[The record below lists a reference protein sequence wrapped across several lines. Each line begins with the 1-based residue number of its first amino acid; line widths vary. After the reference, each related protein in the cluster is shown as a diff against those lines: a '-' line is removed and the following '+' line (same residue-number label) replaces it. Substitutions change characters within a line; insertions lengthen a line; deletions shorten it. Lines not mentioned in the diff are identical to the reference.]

1 MFALRGQLLPSMG
14 RHRSVPFRSP
24 IAISVAQRSDDDGL
38 QHQQHQQQVRQYGR
52 TRRHALRKKRAAS
65 GVASTKTGDTASAG
79 AAEKDATAAFTTSS
93 NAHTA
98 AAAAAATTA
107 TAASV
112 LNLNNLKVS
121 SNDGPT
127 MEVAQSMPIN
137 YAHMDNISLLTLSAM
152 NNEKARAEML
162 RRHIMVIDNV
172 SYSEACLTFKKID
185 IEIRKGMFVHSIP
198 YKLGIIAAG
207 GAAVGS
213 IPLCFHLPT
222 VEWFN
227 EFYVTTDVPPPEDLE
242 TWLEVGKK
250 ETDIWVASC
259 LCLLLLSLS
268 TVARDAVG
276 SVPGWNTTT
285 HHWIIRRA
293 LGAG

>member
-24 IAISVAQRSDDDGL
+24 IAISVAQRSDDDG
-38 QHQQHQQQVRQYGR
+38 QQQHQRQVRQYGR
-52 TRRHALRKKRAAS
+52 TCPAVRRHALRKKRAAS
-65 GVASTKTGDTASAG
+65 GAASTKTEDTASVG
-79 AAEKDATAAFTTSS
+79 AAGKDATAAFTTSS
-93 NAHTA
+93 NAHS
-98 AAAAAATTA
+98 AAAATTTTT

-198 YKLGIIAAG
+198 YKLGILAAG
-207 GAAVGS
+207 GAAVSS

-250 ETDIWVASC
+250 ETF
-259 LCLLLLSLS
+259 
-268 TVARDAVG
+268 
-276 SVPGWNTTT
+276 GWP
-285 HHWIIRRA
+285 HVCCHFH
-293 LGAG
+293 

>member
-14 RHRSVPFRSP
+14 RHRMRSVPFRSP
-24 IAISVAQRSDDDGL
+24 IAISVPQRSDDDG
-38 QHQQHQQQVRQYGR
+38 QQQHEPHEQQVRQYGR
-52 TRRHALRKKRAAS
+52 TCPAVRRHALRKKRAAS
-65 GVASTKTGDTASAG
+65 GAASAKTEDTASTG
-79 AAEKDATAAFTTSS
+79 AAGKDAMAAFTTSS
-93 NAHTA
+93 NAHSA
-98 AAAAAATTA
+98 AA
-107 TAASV
+107 AASV

-198 YKLGIIAAG
+198 YKLGIMAAG

-227 EFYVTTDVPPPEDLE
+227 ELYVTTDVPPPEDLE

-250 ETDIWVASC
+250 ETFGGLMFAATI
-259 LCLLLLSLS
+259 
-268 TVARDAVG
+268 TK
-276 SVPGWNTTT
+276 
-285 HHWIIRRA
+285 
-293 LGAG
+293 

>member
-14 RHRSVPFRSP
+14 RHRMRSVPFRSP
-24 IAISVAQRSDDDGL
+24 IAISVPQRSDDDG
-38 QHQQHQQQVRQYGR
+38 QQQHEQQVRQYGR
-52 TRRHALRKKRAAS
+52 TCPAVRRHALRKKRAAS
-65 GVASTKTGDTASAG
+65 GAASTKTEDTASTG
-79 AAEKDATAAFTTSS
+79 AAGKDATAAFATSS
-93 NAHTA
+93 NAHS
-98 AAAAAATTA
+98 AAATTA
-107 TAASV
+107 AASV

-162 RRHIMVIDNV
+162 RRHIMVVDNV

-198 YKLGIIAAG
+198 YKLGIMAAG

-227 EFYVTTDVPPPEDLE
+227 ELYVTTDVPPPEDLE

-250 ETDIWVASC
+250 ETFRWP
-259 LCLLLLSLS
+259 
-268 TVARDAVG
+268 R
-276 SVPGWNTTT
+276 NTTT
-285 HHWIIRRA
+285 HHWSNRRA
-293 LGAG
+293 L

>member
-14 RHRSVPFRSP
+14 RHRMRSVPFRSP
-24 IAISVAQRSDDDGL
+24 IAISVPQRSDDDG
-38 QHQQHQQQVRQYGR
+38 QQQHEQQVRQYGR
-52 TRRHALRKKRAAS
+52 TCPAVRRHALRKKRAAS
-65 GVASTKTGDTASAG
+65 EAASAKTEDTASTG
-79 AAEKDATAAFTTSS
+79 AAGKDATAAFTTSS
-93 NAHTA
+93 NAHSAATTTA
-98 AAAAAATTA
+98 AAA
-107 TAASV
+107 AASV

-121 SNDGPT
+121 SNGGPT

-198 YKLGIIAAG
+198 YKLGIMAAG

-227 EFYVTTDVPPPEDLE
+227 ELYVTTDVPPPEDLE

-250 ETDIWVASC
+250 ETIGGPHGTPPTIIGATDA
-259 LCLLLLSLS
+259 LCRPVQREREYCCSWLY
-268 TVARDAVG
+268 
-276 SVPGWNTTT
+276 
-285 HHWIIRRA
+285 
-293 LGAG
+293 